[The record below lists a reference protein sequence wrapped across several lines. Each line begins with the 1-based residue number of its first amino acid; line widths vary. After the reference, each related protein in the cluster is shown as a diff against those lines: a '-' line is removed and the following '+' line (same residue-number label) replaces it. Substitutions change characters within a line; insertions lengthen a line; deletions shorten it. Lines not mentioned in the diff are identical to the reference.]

1 MQLTL
6 FLLYFDKKDTM
17 HSKTNNIK
25 FMSYNLYEAIDKLFE
40 SLLSVYQI
48 GLSMSM
54 KVEILFLIHFNCC
67 ITNAWR

>member
-1 MQLTL
+1 
-6 FLLYFDKKDTM
+6 M

-25 FMSYNLYEAIDKLFE
+25 FMSCNVCEALDNIFE

-67 ITNAWR
+67 TTNA